1 MAARMAAGRA
11 GQAWRGVQGLQWGA
25 DAKYT
30 KAIGALKHYTMYSVE
45 AGRGRTYFEISS

>member
-1 MAARMAAGRA
+1 MAARMAARCA
-11 GQAWRGVQGLQWGA
+11 GQSWRGVQGLQWGA